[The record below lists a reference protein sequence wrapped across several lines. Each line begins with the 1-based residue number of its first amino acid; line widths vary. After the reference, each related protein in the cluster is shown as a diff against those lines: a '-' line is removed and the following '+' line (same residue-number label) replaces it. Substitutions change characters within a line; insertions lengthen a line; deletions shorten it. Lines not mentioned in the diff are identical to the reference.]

1 VAIEEEKMSTV
12 SVIAWVYGMVQGVGF
27 RYHTQMQA
35 RQLGVRGY
43 VRNCD
48 DGSVEVVA
56 SGEADA
62 IEQLAAWL
70 KQGGP
75 RHARVDKV
83 LMEPHPATDARDFTI
98 RY

>member
-1 VAIEEEKMSTV
+1 MSTV
-12 SVIAWVYGMVQGVGF
+12 SVIVWVYGMVQGVGF
-27 RYHTQMQA
+27 RYHTQLQA

-56 SGEADA
+56 SGEAYA
-62 IEQLAAWL
+62 VEQLVAWL

-83 LMEPHPATDARDFTI
+83 LMEPHSATDERDFTI

>member
-1 VAIEEEKMSTV
+1 MPTV

-27 RYHTQMQA
+27 RYHTQLQA
-35 RQLGVRGY
+35 RQLGVWGY

-56 SGEADA
+56 SGDHQAV
-62 IEQLAAWL
+62 EQLMAWL

-83 LMEPHPATDARDFTI
+83 LIEPYPVTDERDFTI

>member
-1 VAIEEEKMSTV
+1 MSTV
-12 SVIAWVYGMVQGVGF
+12 AVIAYVYGMVQGVGF

-35 RQLGVRGY
+35 QHLGIAGY
-43 VRNCD
+43 ARNCD

-56 SGEADA
+56 CGERKAVEEF
-62 IEQLAAWL
+62 IEWL
-70 KQGGP
+70 QQGGP

-83 LMEPHPATDARDFTI
+83 LTEPHGKVDYSGFKI